1 MPEPEIQET
10 NDETSITLKSFSERM
25 GEKMGN
31 RMGEKRG
38 NRMGEKRGEV
48 LSENR
53 RNILEAIRENPQV
66 THAEWIKR
74 WVSIPPTLL
83 RTYRI

>member
-31 RMGEKRG
+31 RMGEK
-38 NRMGEKRGEV
+38 MGEV

>member
-74 WVSIPPTLL
+74 WVLGDFRQIKILK
-83 RTYRI
+83 

>member
-1 MPEPEIQET
+1 LPEPEIQET

-25 GEKMGN
+25 GEKM
-31 RMGEKRG
+31 G

>member
-10 NDETSITLKSFSERM
+10 NDETSITLKSFSE
-25 GEKMGN
+25 
-31 RMGEKRG
+31 
-38 NRMGEKRGEV
+38 RMGEKRGEV

-74 WVSIPPTLL
+74 WVLGDFRQIKILK
-83 RTYRI
+83 